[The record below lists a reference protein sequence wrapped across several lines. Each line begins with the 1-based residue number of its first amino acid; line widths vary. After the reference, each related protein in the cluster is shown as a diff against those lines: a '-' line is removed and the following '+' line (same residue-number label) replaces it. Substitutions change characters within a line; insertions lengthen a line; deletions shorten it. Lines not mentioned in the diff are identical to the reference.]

1 MQVAVEVQNIIVQ
14 KEGYDVWKWIQEV
27 RGICRYVHATPAP
40 GSRMLMSKC
49 CQQKLSVSPKFRT
62 AALHLWSLKS
72 LLALPDN
79 KDEIEDLA
87 LDHYASTRQYKGQET
102 VTRLQY

>member
-1 MQVAVEVQNIIVQ
+1 MQVAIEVQSIVVQ

-27 RGICRYVHATPAP
+27 RGICRYVHAASAP
-40 GSRMLMSKC
+40 GSRILMSRC
-49 CQQKLSVSPKFRT
+49 CQQKLSVSPRYRT
-62 AALHLWSLKS
+62 AALDLWSLKA

-79 KDEIEDLA
+79 KDGIEDLA
-87 LDHYASTRQYKGQET
+87 LDHHASTRQYEGQEV